1 VEYVMIKITL
11 LNNVFI
17 QETKKYSKREIW
29 ARIMETNLATSFV
42 IDLIIIIYTLTFK
55 CINIILLK
63 ITIFILVVKVSRNIH
78 FPQKL
83 KFY

>member
-1 VEYVMIKITL
+1 MIKITL

-55 CINIILLK
+55 CINIIYLK
-63 ITIFILVVKVSRNIH
+63 ITIFILVVKVSRNIL
-78 FPQKL
+78 FPMNL
-83 KFY
+83 ISY

>member
-1 VEYVMIKITL
+1 MEYVMIKITL

-55 CINIILLK
+55 CINIIYLK

>member
-1 VEYVMIKITL
+1 MEYVMVKITL

>member
-1 VEYVMIKITL
+1 MEYVMIKITL

>member
-1 VEYVMIKITL
+1 MIKITL

-63 ITIFILVVKVSRNIH
+63 ITTFILVVKVSRNIH